1 MSDKKKITIEK
12 REFKI
17 ANGEKFILE
26 YPSNFEEITNK
37 KLSKLQQD
45 YDSAISNNINQ
56 ANNNIINSNDNNNNY
71 YQPIGEL
78 KNENLENNSE
88 TKLEPQEGFIEIN
101 PKKNDNKNNNVNTKE
116 DIDDEE
122 INSEEFHE
130 VEENENL
137 YNKNLNNNIINNKKD
152 DEKEEKKRDIS
163 PVKDAENIKLS
174 MKKFN
179 FKTPK
184 WAENMTDE
192 DFIKMARNRI
202 KK

>member
-1 MSDKKKITIEK
+1 MSNEKKITIEK
-12 REFKI
+12 REFKVKDGK
-17 ANGEKFILE
+17 NFILE

-56 ANNNIINSNDNNNNY
+56 ANNNIINSNDNNNIY
-71 YQPIGEL
+71 YQPIGEE
-78 KNENLENNSE
+78 NENLENNSE

-101 PKKNDNKNNNVNTKE
+101 PKKNDNKNNNINTKE
-116 DIDDEE
+116 KEDDEE
-122 INSEEFHE
+122 RSSEEFHE

-152 DEKEEKKRDIS
+152 DQKEEKKRDIS

-179 FKTPK
+179 F
-184 WAENMTDE
+184 NYL
-192 DFIKMARNRI
+192 
-202 KK
+202 